1 MSVHTSVVG
10 AVNNVSGV
18 AEELAAKDDT
28 PAKSAKPA
36 EYHRMTRDEANAFMA
51 DNVALIHSV
60 LKPFKGCEDYEDLF
74 QEASIGFY
82 KGIMS
87 YNPRFGVKIST
98 FCFECAKNE
107 VKMLLRRN
115 SAKSRTASVIS
126 LDGLQDPD
134 SGKYDNMLERS
145 LTDKDSLHPVTEDIG
160 DTVSN
165 KEVVDAAMSIIR
177 NEMSPEE
184 QLVIQRFME
193 GQPQAITAKEIG
205 ASQAKVSKI
214 LKYAMS
220 KLNLAMHQRNLVP
233 TP

>member
-1 MSVHTSVVG
+1 MSVHTSD
-10 AVNNVSGV
+10 AVQDVPRS
-18 AEELAAKDDT
+18 AKKPAAKNKT
-28 PAKSAKPA
+28 SAASDK
-36 EYHRMTRDEANAFMA
+36 YQRMTREEANAFIA

-60 LKPFKGCEDYEDLF
+60 LKPYKGCDDYEDLF

-87 YNPRFGVKIST
+87 YNPSFGVKMTT

-115 SAKSRTASVIS
+115 AAKSRTASVIS

-134 SGKYDNMLERS
+134 SGKYDNLLERS
-145 LTDKDSLHPVTEDIG
+145 LTDKDSLHPAAEDIG
-160 DTVSN
+160 DTVSKKDMYN
-165 KEVVDAAMSIIR
+165 AAISIIR
-177 NEMSPEE
+177 EELSPEE

-214 LKYAMS
+214 LKYAIS
-220 KLNLAMHQRNLVP
+220 KLNLEMRRRNLVP
-233 TP
+233 VF